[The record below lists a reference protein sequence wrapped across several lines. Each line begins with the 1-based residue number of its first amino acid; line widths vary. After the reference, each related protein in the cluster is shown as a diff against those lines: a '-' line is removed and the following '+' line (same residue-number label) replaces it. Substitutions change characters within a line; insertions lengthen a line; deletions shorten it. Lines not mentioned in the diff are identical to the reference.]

1 VAYEIDVY
9 PEADA
14 QRATLPTDALVV
26 YGQVLDV
33 LQLTPWNGRSVQPA
47 NPAGAVRLWATG
59 RLLVTYVILEHEQRV
74 GIIDITWAG

>member
-1 VAYEIDVY
+1 MAYEIAVY

-14 QRATLPTDALVV
+14 QRSTLPAEALAV

-47 NPAGAVRLWATG
+47 NPGGAVRLWAAD
-59 RLLVTYVILEHEQRV
+59 RLLVTYLVLEDRQRV
-74 GIIDITWAG
+74 DIIDITWAG